1 MPYQPRSDR
10 HLGERRAV
18 AQARQTQ
25 DAGHVQRVGRQAFSP
40 TLNPTFKQAST
51 KTSKQTT
58 TTVPTIPPPPQPLSQ
73 VTMFH
78 AKRLQKE
85 LSKVSYPFSLSDAVE
100 AREQTDMRDKTNRS
114 TKVFHQV
121 RSFLTDLLSASLPAK
136 QTLNKNWGEQEST
149 SSRRTTFKNGR
160 WTSKF

>member
-1 MPYQPRSDR
+1 MCSSDLLREIISYQPRSDR
-10 HLGERRAV
+10 HLGERSAV
-18 AQARQTQ
+18 VQARQTQ
-25 DAGHVQRVGRQAFSP
+25 DAGHVLNVGRQAFSP
-40 TLNPTFKQAST
+40 PATPRSSRHPPGKQA
-51 KTSKQTT
+51 SKQTT

-85 LSKVSYPFSLSDAVE
+85 LSKVSYPFYLSDLVE

-121 RSFLTDLLSASLPAK
+121 RSFLIHPSTLSAPPDKTNTK
-136 QTLNKNWGEQEST
+136 QKLG
-149 SSRRTTFKNGR
+149 
-160 WTSKF
+160 